1 VKVEITGGNTMHPNP
16 RRIAPIILIL
26 ALAILAYWYFG
37 IYKSRAENGTLSAS
51 GTIEARLVR
60 VSAELGGRVL
70 EVLADEGSPVKAGD
84 ILVRFDTTL
93 LAAQRTQAEAT
104 LNVAQA
110 NAEAAQANAKA
121 LQANAVAARAN
132 AQAAEANTQAAKAN
146 VTAVQALLTAA
157 QAGQAAAQ
165 AGLDAAQAN
174 YDLLKTGP
182 SAEQLHL
189 AQTVIDKARIA
200 ADAAQE
206 AYDALPEGL
215 RDTTNG
221 KTLKQQL
228 DAANATVA
236 NAQAQYDLTKA
247 GAQPGQL
254 DAAQALVDGAQAQVD
269 SAAAQ
274 VDSTQAKVDAAQ
286 SQADAAQALAEAAG
300 SQAEALQSQ
309 AEAATAQAEAAKAQ
323 VEAARAA
330 LNILEVQINKMTL
343 SAPADG
349 RVLSRSI
356 QPGEV
361 AAAGAPLLM
370 LGQLDDL
377 TITVY
382 FPEDRYG
389 TISLGEMAQV
399 SVDSFSGETFTAKV
413 TYIADKAEFTPRN
426 VQTAEGRRSTVFAV
440 KLSIEN
446 PEGKL
451 KPGMPADVKFGK

>member
-1 VKVEITGGNTMHPNP
+1 MHPNP
-16 RRIAPIILIL
+16 RKIAPILLVL
-26 ALAILAYWYFG
+26 ALASLAYWYFG
-37 IYKSRAENGTLSAS
+37 IYRLKAENGALATS

-60 VSAELGGRVL
+60 VSAELGGRVI

-93 LAAQRTQAEAT
+93 LAAQRAQAEAA

-121 LQANAVAARAN
+121 VQANANAAGAN
-132 AQAAEANTQAAKAN
+132 AEAAEANTQAAKAN
-146 VTAVQALLTAA
+146 VTAAQALLAAA

-174 YDLLKTGP
+174 YDLLEAGP
-182 SAEQLHL
+182 STEQLHL

-206 AYDALPEGL
+206 VYDALPEGL

-221 KTLKQQL
+221 KALKQQL

-274 VDSTQAKVDAAQ
+274 VDSTQAKGDAAQ

-300 SQAEALQSQ
+300 SQAVALQSQ
-309 AEAATAQAEAAKAQ
+309 AEAAAAQAEAAIAQ
-323 VEAARAA
+323 VETARAA

-382 FPEDRYG
+382 IPEDRYG
-389 TISLGEMAQV
+389 TISLGETAQV
-399 SVDSFSGETFTAKV
+399 SVDSFSGEAFTAKV

-451 KPGMPADVKFGK
+451 KPGMPADVKFVR